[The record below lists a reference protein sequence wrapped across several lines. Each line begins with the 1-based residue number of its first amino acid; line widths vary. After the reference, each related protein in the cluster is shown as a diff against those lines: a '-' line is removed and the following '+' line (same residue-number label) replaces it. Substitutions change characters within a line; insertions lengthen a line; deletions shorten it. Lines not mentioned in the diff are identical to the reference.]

1 MTILYMIFVKLT
13 VNLLLFKEFV
23 DHERVEK
30 MNPTK
35 MLNELS
41 DMLKLQYNMSFLEW
55 MFKKCGKP
63 ELVKD
68 CQQYSAE
75 NQFQLECFY
84 TNFTPSK

>member
-1 MTILYMIFVKLT
+1 MIFVKLT